1 MTHRIVFIDSNVAEY
16 QSLVSQL
23 PTDAERVV
31 LDANQD
37 GAMQILAV
45 LQDRVGLDSI
55 DIISHGKPGALMLG
69 ATPLNSANLE
79 NYAEQLNA
87 IGKHLNHCGDLLL
100 YGCEVAQGKT
110 GRAFIEQLA
119 GLTGLNVAAST
130 TLTGA
135 TDLGGDWLLESR
147 VGMIQS
153 SPLHLA
159 YQGVLANYIGTPADD
174 VLNGS
179 VGDDTFTGGAGNDT
193 LLGGAGND
201 VAIFSGNQID
211 YEFSLNSNG
220 QIIVHDMHTANGGE
234 GLDTLS
240 GIETFRFADGDIQ
253 NSKELNEFRVNTYT
267 TDSQGES
274 SITGLLNGGFVVAW
288 MSPDQD
294 GSSWG
299 IYAQRYNSNGAAQ
312 GSEFLVNAY
321 TNYYP
326 YRPSITALNDGG
338 FVVTW
343 AFFNHEDRLWG
354 IYAQRYDSNGA
365 AQGGEFQVNTTTT
378 SGQYNPS
385 ITALINGGFVVT
397 WMSGGQDGSTFG
409 IYAQRYDV
417 NGVAQGSEF
426 QVNTYTTDSQE
437 RPSITA
443 LNDGGFVVTWMSE
456 GQDGSLWGIY
466 AQHYDSN
473 GTVQGSEFRVNATT
487 TDSQY
492 SPSITA
498 LNDGG
503 FVVTWSSNGQD
514 GSLSGIYAQRYDSN
528 GVAQGSEFQVNTT
541 TTDSQYSPSITAL
554 IAGGFVVTWT
564 SEGQDGS
571 LEGIYAQRYDS
582 NGAVQGSEFQVNTYA
597 PDSQSDPSITALNDG
612 GFVVTWTSI
621 GQDGSSGGIY
631 AQRYDANGESIGGL
645 ALTGSANDDHLHVSA
660 STVTPAKLWGMAG
673 NDVLQG
679 GIGNDTLVGGAGNDT
694 LIGWSGADTLIGG
707 PGNDSYFVENGG
719 DVITENLNEGTDNV
733 SSRVTYIL
741 PTNVENLILTG
752 VLAINGSGND
762 QANVITGNN
771 AANQLN
777 GGDGND
783 MLNGGA
789 GDDTLIG
796 GSGADTMTGGLGNDS
811 YFIENVSD
819 VVIENLNQGN
829 DSVNSNVTYSLS
841 TNVEN
846 LILTGVLAIN
856 GTGNDQANVITGN
869 TAANQLNGGAGNDML
884 NGGAGDDILIGWSG
898 ADTLIGGLGND
909 SYFVENGG
917 DVITE
922 NLNEGTDNVSS
933 RVTYILPT
941 NVENLILTGV
951 LAINGSG
958 NDQANVITGN
968 NAANQLNGGA
978 GNDILNGGSG
988 ADTLIGGLG
997 NDSYFVENVGDAAIE
1012 LLNEGTD
1019 NVSSSVTYTLS
1030 VNVED
1035 LILTGGLAINGAGN
1049 DQANVITGNTAANQL
1064 NGGAGNDML
1073 NGGSGADTLIGGL
1086 GNDSY
1091 FVENGG
1097 DVITE
1102 NLNEGTDTVSS
1113 SVTYILPT
1121 NVENMTLTGLSVIN
1135 GTGNAQANVI
1145 TGNTA
1150 ANQLNGG
1157 AGNDILNGGSG
1168 VDTLI
1173 GGLGNDNYVVED
1185 VGDIVTEIL
1194 NQGTDNVS
1202 SRLTYTLPAN
1212 VENLTLT
1219 GTSAVNGT
1227 GNGLANVITGN
1238 TANNQL
1244 NGGVGNDILND
1255 GAGNDTLNGG
1265 AGNDTLDGGIGTNTL
1280 TGGTGNDVFKFTT
1293 LGHIDTITDYN
1304 VANDTI
1310 QLENAVFTALTTT
1323 GTLAAGQ
1330 FRIGTQAVDAND
1342 FIIYNNA
1349 TGALLYDANGS
1360 GAGAAVQIATIG
1372 VGLAMTNAEF
1382 VII

>member
-1 MTHRIVFIDSNVAEY
+1 M
-16 QSLVSQL
+16 
-23 PTDAERVV
+23 
-31 LDANQD
+31 
-37 GAMQILAV
+37 
-45 LQDRVGLDSI
+45 
-55 DIISHGKPGALMLG
+55 
-69 ATPLNSANLE
+69 
-79 NYAEQLNA
+79 
-87 IGKHLNHCGDLLL
+87 L

-179 VGDDTFTGGAGNDT
+179 IGDDTFTGGAGNDT
-193 LLGGAGND
+193 LMGGAGND

-220 QIIVHDMHTANGGE
+220 QIIVHDMNTANGDE

-240 GIETFRFADGDIQ
+240 GIETFRFADNDIQ
-253 NSKELNEFRVNTYT
+253 NSKEFNEFRVNTT
-267 TDSQGES
+267 TSYSQS
-274 SITGLLNGGFVVAW
+274 
-288 MSPDQD
+288 
-294 GSSWG
+294 
-299 IYAQRYNSNGAAQ
+299 Y
-312 GSEFLVNAY
+312 
-321 TNYYP
+321 
-326 YRPSITALNDGG
+326 PSITAL
-338 FVVTW
+338 T
-343 AFFNHEDRLWG
+343 
-354 IYAQRYDSNGA
+354 
-365 AQGGEFQVNTTTT
+365 
-378 SGQYNPS
+378 
-385 ITALINGGFVVT
+385 
-397 WMSGGQDGSTFG
+397 
-409 IYAQRYDV
+409 
-417 NGVAQGSEF
+417 
-426 QVNTYTTDSQE
+426 
-437 RPSITA
+437 
-443 LNDGGFVVTWMSE
+443 
-456 GQDGSLWGIY
+456 
-466 AQHYDSN
+466 
-473 GTVQGSEFRVNATT
+473 
-487 TDSQY
+487 
-492 SPSITA
+492 
-498 LNDGG
+498 
-503 FVVTWSSNGQD
+503 
-514 GSLSGIYAQRYDSN
+514 
-528 GVAQGSEFQVNTT
+528 
-541 TTDSQYSPSITAL
+541 
-554 IAGGFVVTWT
+554 
-564 SEGQDGS
+564 
-571 LEGIYAQRYDS
+571 
-582 NGAVQGSEFQVNTYA
+582 
-597 PDSQSDPSITALNDG
+597 DG
-612 GFVVTWTSI
+612 GFVVTWTSY
-621 GQDGSSGGIY
+621 GQDGSGSGIY
-631 AQRYDANGESIGGL
+631 AQRYDANGESVGGL

-679 GIGNDTLVGGAGNDT
+679 GVGND
-694 LIGWSGADTLIGG
+694 I
-707 PGNDSYFVENGG
+707 
-719 DVITENLNEGTDNV
+719 
-733 SSRVTYIL
+733 
-741 PTNVENLILTG
+741 
-752 VLAINGSGND
+752 
-762 QANVITGNN
+762 
-771 AANQLN
+771 
-777 GGDGND
+777 
-783 MLNGGA
+783 LNGGA

-811 YFIENVSD
+811 YFIENVGD

-869 TAANQLNGGAGNDML
+869 TAANQLNGGTGNDIL

-941 NVENLILTGV
+941 NVENITLTGTST
-951 LAINGSG
+951 INGTG
-958 NDQANVITGN
+958 NGQANIIIGN
-968 NAANQLNGGA
+968 AAANQL
-978 GNDILNGGSG
+978 
-988 ADTLIGGLG
+988 IGG
-997 NDSYFVENVGDAAIE
+997 D
-1012 LLNEGTD
+1012 
-1019 NVSSSVTYTLS
+1019 
-1030 VNVED
+1030 
-1035 LILTGGLAINGAGN
+1035 
-1049 DQANVITGNTAANQL
+1049 
-1064 NGGAGNDML
+1064 GNDML

-1102 NLNEGTDTVSS
+1102 NLNEGTDNVSS
-1113 SVTYILPT
+1113 SVTYILPA

-1135 GTGNAQANVI
+1135 GTGNGQANII

-1150 ANQLNGG
+1150 ANQLNGE

-1173 GGLGNDNYVVED
+1173 GGLGNDSYFVENGSD
-1185 VGDIVTEIL
+1185 AVIELL
-1194 NQGTDNVS
+1194 NEGTDNVS
-1202 SRLTYTLPAN
+1202 SSMTYILPSN

-1219 GTSAVNGT
+1219 GSSVINGT
-1227 GNGLANVITGN
+1227 GNSQANSIIGN
-1238 TANNQL
+1238 AANN
-1244 NGGVGNDILND
+1244 I
-1255 GAGNDTLNGG
+1255 LNGG
-1265 AGNDTLDGGIGTNTL
+1265 AGNDTLDGKTGNNVL

-1310 QLENAVFTALTTT
+1310 QLENGVFTALTTT

-1360 GAGAAVQIATIG
+1360 GTGAAVQIATIG
-1372 VGLAMTNAEF
+1372 VGLSMTNAEF